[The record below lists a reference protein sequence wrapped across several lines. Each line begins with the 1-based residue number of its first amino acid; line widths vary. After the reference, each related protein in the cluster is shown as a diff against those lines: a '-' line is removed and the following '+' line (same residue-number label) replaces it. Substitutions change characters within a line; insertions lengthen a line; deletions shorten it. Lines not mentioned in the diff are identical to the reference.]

1 LPEQEREQLVKAE
14 EIKHVALLGAGMVGH
29 GLALHFAKAGYQ
41 VSLYSRTQQTIDK
54 AIENIRTNLP
64 ALLQGQASVEDEIKK
79 IISRIKTTRNIDEAV
94 AKTPIVIESVA
105 ENLQIKQDL
114 FKKLDQ
120 MCPRGVILATNT
132 SVISITAIASKAKN
146 QDRII
151 GTHFWFPPYLIPLVE
166 VVKGRDT
173 SDETMEI
180 TYQFMKRAGKY
191 PIKCLKDVPGFVAN
205 RLQHALWREAISIV
219 ERGIAD
225 AATVDDAIKQSFGI
239 RIPVLGPIENAD
251 MVGLDLTLAI
261 HNTVLQDL
269 EASPNPSPLLKDKVN
284 KGELGFKSGK
294 GFYDKWTPESIKRTR
309 ERLTKHLIDYSRK
322 Q

>member
-1 LPEQEREQLVKAE
+1 MKAE
-14 EIKHVALLGAGMVGH
+14 DINHVALLGSGMVGH

-41 VSLYSRTQQTIDK
+41 VSLYSRTQQTLDK
-54 AIENIRTNLP
+54 AVESIKSNLP
-64 ALLQGQASVEDEIKK
+64 ALLQGQANVEDEIEK
-79 IISRIKTTRNIDEAV
+79 IISRVKTTRNMDEAV
-94 AKTPIVIESVA
+94 AKAPIIIESVA
-105 ENLQIKQDL
+105 EDLKVKQDL
-114 FKKLDQ
+114 FKELDQ
-120 MCPRGVILATNT
+120 MCPGDVILATNT
-132 SVISITAIASKAKN
+132 SVISITAIASEARN
-146 QDRII
+146 RDRIV

-180 TYQFMKRAGKY
+180 TYQFMKKAGKH

-219 ERGIAD
+219 EKGIAD

-251 MVGLDLTLAI
+251 MVGLDLVLAI
-261 HNTVLQDL
+261 HNNVLQDL
-269 EASPNPSPLLKDKVN
+269 EASPNPSPLLKDKVS

-322 Q
+322 QQT

>member
-1 LPEQEREQLVKAE
+1 
-14 EIKHVALLGAGMVGH
+14 MVGH
-29 GLALHFAKAGYQ
+29 GLALHFAKAGYH
-41 VSLYSRTQQTIDK
+41 VSLYSRTQQTLDK
-54 AIENIRTNLP
+54 AIENIGSNLP
-64 ALLQGQASVEDEIKK
+64 ALLQGQTGVEDEIKRT
-79 IISRIKTTRNIDEAV
+79 IGRIKTTTNMEDAV
-94 AKTPIVIESVA
+94 AEAPIVIESVA
-105 ENLQIKQDL
+105 ENLKVKQDL
-114 FKKLDQ
+114 FKELDQ
-120 MCPRGVILATNT
+120 ICPRNVILATNT

-146 QDRII
+146 RSRIV

-166 VVKGRDT
+166 VVKGKDT
-173 SDETMEI
+173 SDETMEM
-180 TYQFMKRAGKY
+180 TYQFMKKAGKY

-219 ERGIAD
+219 EKGIAD

-269 EASPNPSPLLKDKVN
+269 EASPNPSPLLKDKVS

-294 GFYDKWTPESIKRTR
+294 GFYDSWTPERIKRTR
-309 ERLTKHLIDYSRK
+309 ERLMKHLIDYSRK
-322 Q
+322 QQT

>member
-1 LPEQEREQLVKAE
+1 VKVE
-14 EIKHVALLGAGMVGH
+14 EMNHVALLGAGMVGH
-29 GLALHFAKAGYQ
+29 GLAIHFAKTGYQ

-54 AIENIRTNLP
+54 AIENIRANLP
-64 ALLQGQASVEDEIKK
+64 ALLQGQASVDDEIEQ
-79 IISRIKTTRNIDEAV
+79 IVSRIETTRNMDEAV
-94 AKTPIVIESVA
+94 AKASIVIESVA
-105 ENLQIKQDL
+105 ENLQVKQDL
-114 FKKLDQ
+114 FKELDQ
-120 MCPRGVILATNT
+120 ICSRDVILATNT
-132 SVISITAIASKAKN
+132 SVMSITAIASKAKN
-146 QDRII
+146 RDRIV

-166 VVKGRDT
+166 VVKGHDT

-180 TYQFMKRAGKY
+180 THQFMKKAGKY

-239 RIPVLGPIENAD
+239 RVPVLGPIENAD

-269 EASPNPSPLLKDKVN
+269 EASPNPSPLLKDKVD

-294 GFYDKWTPESIKRTR
+294 GFYDQWTPESIKRTR
-309 ERLTKHLIDYSRK
+309 ERLTKHLIDYFQK
-322 Q
+322 

>member
-1 LPEQEREQLVKAE
+1 MKAE
-14 EIKHVALLGAGMVGH
+14 DINHVALLGSGMVGH

-41 VSLYSRTQQTIDK
+41 VSLYSRTQQTLDK
-54 AIENIRTNLP
+54 AVESIKSNLP
-64 ALLQGQASVEDEIKK
+64 ALLQGQANVEDEIEK
-79 IISRIKTTRNIDEAV
+79 IISRVKTTRNMDEAV
-94 AKTPIVIESVA
+94 AKAPIIIESVA
-105 ENLQIKQDL
+105 EDLKVKQDL
-114 FKKLDQ
+114 FKELDQ
-120 MCPRGVILATNT
+120 MCPTHVILATNT
-132 SVISITAIASKAKN
+132 SVISITAIASEARN
-146 QDRII
+146 RDRIV

-166 VVKGRDT
+166 VVKGRNT

-180 TYQFMKRAGKY
+180 TYQFMKKAGKH

-219 ERGIAD
+219 EKGIAD

-251 MVGLDLTLAI
+251 MVGLDLVLAI
-261 HNTVLQDL
+261 HNNVLQDL
-269 EASPNPSPLLKDKVN
+269 EASPNPSPLLKDKVS

-322 Q
+322 QQT